1 MYLCVCVC
9 VQHYAFKC
17 CTTCN
22 RQLLTE
28 AYTTEPID
36 FHILRYDTHTF
47 THIHMHLHIYTY
59 IYRCCAYRLLLQ
71 RIVVYWKQQ
80 HVFHFLRHLA
90 PLVVFSLIE

>member
-1 MYLCVCVC
+1 MYLCVC

-36 FHILRYDTHTF
+36 FHILRYDTH
-47 THIHMHLHIYTY
+47 ICIYTY
-59 IYRCCAYRLLLQ
+59 IHKFTVAVFTVCCCNVLLF
-71 RIVVYWKQQ
+71 IGSSST
-80 HVFHFLRHLA
+80 
-90 PLVVFSLIE
+90 FSISYAIWLL

>member
-1 MYLCVCVC
+1 MYLCVC

-36 FHILRYDTHTF
+36 FHILRYDTHIHTHTYAF
-47 THIHMHLHIYTY
+47 THIYINLPLLCLPSAAATY
-59 IYRCCAYRLLLQ
+59 CCLLEAAA
-71 RIVVYWKQQ
+71 R
-80 HVFHFLRHLA
+80 FPFLT
-90 PLVVFSLIE
+90 PFGSFSCVFSLIE